1 MNISI
6 TPQLEDFLQ
15 ERVRTGRYNNVS
27 EAVRA
32 AVRLL
37 QLQEQQYEARLAA
50 LQKEIDL
57 GFEEDTVPYTRAL
70 VEDIKNR
77 GRERMRLSNDA
88 KH

>member
-50 LQKEIDL
+50 LRKEIDL

-70 VEDIKNR
+70 VADIKAR

-88 KH
+88 NQ

>member
-6 TPQLEDFLQ
+6 TPQLEEFLQ
-15 ERVRTGRYNNVS
+15 ERVRAGRYNNVS

-37 QLQEQQYEARLAA
+37 QLQEQQYEARLAE
-50 LQKEIDL
+50 LRGEIDR

-70 VEDIKNR
+70 LEDIKAR
-77 GRERMRLSNDA
+77 GRERMRLSNNA
-88 KH
+88 KQ